1 MKMAMFIFASDLER
15 SVTFY
20 EALGFGPA
28 VAVHEGSGLPVH
40 VKLRHLCLGG
50 TGILLCTG
58 NDAMP
63 SASDRTAISLDME
76 PGENLEEYRDTCRS
90 RGLDVSEIIHEP
102 FGRLFW
108 VRDPDGVS
116 IQVNAID

>member
-28 VAVHEGSGLPVH
+28 VAVHEGIGLPAH
-40 VKLRHLCLGG
+40 IRLCHLRLGG
-50 TGILLCTG
+50 TGVLLCTG
-58 NDAMP
+58 SDAVP
-63 SASDRTAISLDME
+63 PASERTAISLDLE

-116 IQVNAID
+116 VQVNAIG